1 MCVLWSLPVLI
12 CNYWCAEFCASIIEN
27 LLVLHV
33 NVRLARPVAL
43 TLCIDPFTDRE
54 LFRILPTL
62 EDIGNFFRKIYF
74 WTIYATNTSNICF
87 NMLNLT
93 IKYIWVKVLA
103 ILALKNK
110 VLVNFIYQLFLPA
123 PSWIWPIRER
133 AYELVKS
140 LNLSKKSKMFFKQVY
155 GCFRQ
160 YNLSKTIKCL
170 YHYDAIQTVGS
181 NVDKHSADYIVSD
194 NIVPVILLF
203 C

>member
-1 MCVLWSLPVLI
+1 MLYYIKTIQARKIFLLWSFDTPQFALMCVLWSLPVLI

-74 WTIYATNTSNICF
+74 WTICATNTSNICF

-103 ILALKNK
+103 ILALRNK
-110 VLVNFIYQLFLPA
+110 MLVNFIYQLFLPA

-133 AYELVKS
+133 AYELTIKTIQYS
-140 LNLSKKSKMFFKQVY
+140 DLFRICKSKQDIPRTKQNS
-155 GCFRQ
+155 F
-160 YNLSKTIKCL
+160 
-170 YHYDAIQTVGS
+170 
-181 NVDKHSADYIVSD
+181 
-194 NIVPVILLF
+194 ILNF
-203 C
+203 

>member
-1 MCVLWSLPVLI
+1 MLYYIKTIQARKIFLLWSFDTPQFALMCVLWSLPVLI

-110 VLVNFIYQLFLPA
+110 VLVNFIYQLFFAFAILNL
-123 PSWIWPIRER
+123 
-133 AYELVKS
+133 AYPWKS
-140 LNLSKKSKMFFKQVY
+140 LRPHKSCNKQAPDLQNMSSSRGKLIAVI
-155 GCFRQ
+155 G
-160 YNLSKTIKCL
+160 
-170 YHYDAIQTVGS
+170 DEV
-181 NVDKHSADYIVSD
+181 SATRT
-194 NIVPVILLF
+194 
-203 C
+203 